1 MTRILS
7 LGLFCFFMSFFQMAS
22 GQSNVR
28 NYAHHPVYIYNFC
41 KFTQWPAVKTEL
53 KIGVL
58 GNSPLYEGLRRMA
71 ATKSTYNLKFIVE
84 RYNTPNDIK
93 DCDVLFIPFTSP
105 FDVKDI
111 AQKLIGRNVMI
122 ITEDEK
128 HIRDACFNFV
138 VKEGKLMYQVN
149 KQQCDR
155 AKLRVST
162 KLLSLGIIVD

>member
-7 LGLFCFFMSFFQMAS
+7 LGLFCLIMSFVQTAVA
-22 GQSNVR
+22 QANVR

-84 RYNTPNDIK
+84 KYNNPNDIK

-105 FDVKDI
+105 FDVKGI
-111 AQKLIGRNVMI
+111 AQKLIGKNVMI

-149 KQQCDR
+149 KQQCDK
-155 AKLRVST
+155 AKLKVST